1 MTANAIEGVDV
12 VIVDVLRATTTIA
25 FAVSRGAR
33 VLALADD
40 AEALARARDF
50 GDTAILAGEH
60 MGKQLA
66 GFHCNNSP
74 TELAQHDLENK
85 TVILVTTNGTKA
97 IAMCGAAHRVFAG
110 ALTNAPA
117 LARSLCRDSTLER
130 DLAII
135 CAGRNT
141 GALAFEDVLGAG
153 AVVAAVEEATRDVW
167 FADGARLAGDVFA
180 AHREDLA
187 RAIASSDAAQEL
199 VEKGFADDVVACGT
213 LGSVDTSPVLHG
225 GMFSAYGC

>member
-1 MTANAIEGVDV
+1 

-40 AEALARARDF
+40 AEALARAKQL

-60 MGKQLA
+60 MGTQLP

-74 TELAQHDLENK
+74 TELARFDLAGK
-85 TVILVTTNGTKA
+85 TVVMVTTNGTKA
-97 IAMCGAAHRVFAG
+97 IAACETAQRVFAG
-110 ALTNAPA
+110 ALVNAPA
-117 LARSLCRDSTLER
+117 LGRALCKTGELER

-141 GALAFEDVLGAG
+141 GALALEDMLGAG
-153 AVVAAVEEATRDVW
+153 AIASAVEEATRGGDLW
-167 FADGARLAGDVFA
+167 LADGARLARDFFHL
-180 AHREDLA
+180 HRPDLS
-187 RAIASSDAAQEL
+187 RAVAGSDAAQEL
-199 VEKGFADDVVACGT
+199 VEKGYADDVVTCGT
-213 LGSVDTSPVLHG
+213 LGELVTAPYLVG
-225 GMFSAYGC
+225 GLFTAYGS